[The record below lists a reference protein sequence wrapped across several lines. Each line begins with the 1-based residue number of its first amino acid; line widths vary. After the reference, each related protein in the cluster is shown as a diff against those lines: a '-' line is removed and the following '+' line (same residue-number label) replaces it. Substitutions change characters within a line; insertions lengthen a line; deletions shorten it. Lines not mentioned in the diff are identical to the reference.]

1 MIGLADCNN
10 FFVSCER
17 ALNPSLEGR
26 AVVVLSNNDGCAVA
40 RSNEAKRLG
49 VKMGQP
55 AFQLRTLIESGQLI
69 ALSGN
74 HLLYREISLRIHEIL
89 RHFAP
94 SAIDY
99 SVDEAFL
106 DMSGI
111 PDSALPDIGAEIVR
125 ECREKEGIPVTV
137 GFAGTKTLCKIATET
152 GKKRDTRVVVL
163 SDQQE
168 IDRILSVM
176 PIGDL
181 WGIGRRLTKRLYSLG
196 VFTIGD
202 FASRPLMWVRSR
214 LGVNGEKSWREIHGE
229 NCIELDFKKRK
240 LQDSI
245 SESRTFPIDI
255 DDFDYIRARVAIYC
269 AHVSKR
275 LRIQGGE
282 CGKVTVFLRSNRFH
296 TENGYEAP
304 DGSIDFEKRVS
315 DEPTI
320 TNAAITI
327 LTHIFRP
334 GAFYKRAGV
343 ILSDITPARCNEPGL
358 FEDKRQTENREKT
371 GRLMKVIDTL
381 NPRVGGHVVKLASQL
396 TIGHLGHNDG
406 YSSSFGAPLADGD
419 SSF

>member
-17 ALNPSLEGR
+17 TLDPSLEGR
-26 AVVVLSNNDGCAVA
+26 PVVVLSNNDGCAIA

-55 AFQLRTLIESGQLI
+55 AFQLRDLIENGQLI

-74 HLLYREISLRIHEIL
+74 HLLYRDISLRIHEIL

-94 SAIDY
+94 STIDY

-125 ECREKEGIPVTV
+125 ECRDKEGIPVTV

-163 SDQQE
+163 SDRQE
-168 IDRILSVM
+168 IDRLLSTM

-196 VFTIGD
+196 VFTVGD
-202 FASRPLMWVRSR
+202 FAARPKMWVRSR

-229 NCIELDFKKRK
+229 NCIELDFKQRE

-245 SESRTFPIDI
+245 SESRTFPVDI
-255 DDFDYIRARVAIYC
+255 DDFDYIRARIAIYC

-275 LRIQGGE
+275 LRAQGGE
-282 CGKVTVFLRSNRFH
+282 CGRITVFLRGNRFH
-296 TENGYEAP
+296 TEKGYEAP
-304 DGSIDFEKRVS
+304 AGSVDFEERVS

-320 TNAAITI
+320 ANAAIAI
-327 LTHIFRP
+327 LSKIFRP
-334 GAFYKRAGV
+334 GALYKRAGV
-343 ILSDITPARCNEPGL
+343 ILSDIAAARCGEPGL
-358 FEDKRQTENREKT
+358 FDDREHIEERKKSL
-371 GRLMKVIDTL
+371 RLMKAIDTL
-381 NPRVGGHVVKLASQL
+381 NPGVGPHVVKLASQL

-406 YSSSFGAPLADGD
+406 YSSSFGAPIPDGG